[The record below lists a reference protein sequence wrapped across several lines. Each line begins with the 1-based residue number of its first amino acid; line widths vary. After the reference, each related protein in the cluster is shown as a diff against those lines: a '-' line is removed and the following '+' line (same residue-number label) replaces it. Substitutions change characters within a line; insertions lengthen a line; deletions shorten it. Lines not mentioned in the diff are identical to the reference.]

1 MRQQMIVVLLTALF
15 AGCGAFTLVPATAT
29 ASATPTATSTFA
41 PATATARALQQQI
54 NAVLFEATIVMAT
67 IYALSRSDAPRQ
79 QVGQDSDR
87 LYRLARTRGREDAR
101 VVQHRWRL
109 MSCTQGRWEW
119 FRRRRR
125 PTPGAPRPPARLQS
139 QMGAPAL
146 RGSQCC
152 PGTRNREWYN
162 VPHCPGDGTPIK
174 ACFNLA

>member
-101 VVQHRWRL
+101 TRGREGCATSLATDVVYAGPVGVVPASAQANA
-109 MSCTQGRWEW
+109 
-119 FRRRRR
+119 RRAA
-125 PTPGAPRPPARLQS
+125 PPGAASVADGGTSPARVAVLS
-139 QMGAPAL
+139 
-146 RGSQCC
+146 
-152 PGTRNREWYN
+152 RN
-162 VPHCPGDGTPIK
+162 T
-174 ACFNLA
+174 

>member
-1 MRQQMIVVLLTALF
+1 MRQQMIVVLLTALL

-29 ASATPTATSTFA
+29 ALATPTATSTFA

-101 VVQHRWRL
+101 
-109 MSCTQGRWEW
+109 T
-119 FRRRRR
+119 
-125 PTPGAPRPPARLQS
+125 
-139 QMGAPAL
+139 
-146 RGSQCC
+146 RGLC
-152 PGTRNREWYN
+152 NIA
-162 VPHCPGDGTPIK
+162 GD
-174 ACFNLA
+174 